1 MNASVAI
8 QIVPNLTDREE
19 KRAAV
24 DAVIAHIRASGVP
37 YEVGPFE
44 TVMEGDYDRLMDIVK
59 ECARVCVR
67 AGAPSVMGY
76 VKISYDP
83 NGAWSMADKVAR
95 HRRAGEEGAL

>member
-8 QIVPNLTDREE
+8 QVLPNVTDREA

-24 DAVIAHIRASGVP
+24 DAVIGYIRASGLHH
-37 YEVGPFE
+37 EVGPFE
-44 TVMEGDYDRLMDIVK
+44 TVLEGDYDRLMEIVK
-59 ECARVCVR
+59 HCIKVCVE

-83 NGAWSMADKVAR
+83 AGAWSIEDKVGK
-95 HRRAGEEGAL
+95 HRRREEH

>member
-8 QIVPNLTDREE
+8 QVLPNVTGREE

-24 DAVIAHIRASGVP
+24 DAVIAYIRDSGVH

-44 TVMEGDYDRLMDIVK
+44 TTMEGDYDRLMELVK
-59 ECARVCVR
+59 HCAEICVE
-67 AGAPSVMGY
+67 AGAPSVMEY

-83 NGAWSMADKVAR
+83 KGAWSMEDKVSR
-95 HRRAGEEGAL
+95 HRVKEESK

>member
-8 QIVPNLTDREE
+8 QILPNVTGREE

-24 DAVIAHIRASGVP
+24 DAVIAYIRASGVS

-44 TVMEGDYDRLMDIVK
+44 TVMEGDYDQLMDIVK
-59 ECARVCVR
+59 ECARVCVA

-83 NGAWSMADKVAR
+83 AGAWGMADKTDK
-95 HRRAGEEGAL
+95 HRRKETLL

>member
-8 QIVPNLTDREE
+8 QILPNLTEREE

-24 DAVIAHIRASGVP
+24 DAVIAYIRASGVH

-44 TVMEGDYDRLMDIVK
+44 TVMEGDYDTLMDIVK
-59 ECARVCVR
+59 NCPKVCVE

-76 VKISYDP
+76 VKISYAPD
-83 NGAWSMADKVAR
+83 GVWSMEDKVAK
-95 HRRAGEEGAL
+95 HRMAGKEGAV